1 MNRRQVIAS
10 FVSCAVALAA
20 VGASGPRAASAQA
33 NVVNVYSARHYGALE
48 KVFAEFERE
57 TGIRVRLSNAFF
69 SGVVGTA
76 ARRREGNA
84 SRPVLRD

>member
-57 TGIRVRLSNAFF
+57 TGIRVRLS
-69 SGVVGTA
+69 SGSSQALLERLRAEG
-76 ARRREGNA
+76 RRRQPT
-84 SRPVLRD
+84 SSL